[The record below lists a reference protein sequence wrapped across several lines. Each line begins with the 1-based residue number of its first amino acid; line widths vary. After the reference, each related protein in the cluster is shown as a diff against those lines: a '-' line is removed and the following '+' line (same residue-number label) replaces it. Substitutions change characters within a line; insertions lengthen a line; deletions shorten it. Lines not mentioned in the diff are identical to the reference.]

1 VAVQRVCVYAGS
13 SAGARPEYAAAAR
26 AIVELLA
33 DRGFGVVYGGGK
45 VGLMGALADAALA
58 RGAEVIGVIP
68 GHLEEREIAHE
79 GLTELRVV
87 GSMHERKAMMAELA
101 NAFIAL
107 PGGLGTLEELVEMLT
122 WAQLELH
129 SKPCGLLNVCGYYDP
144 LIAFLD
150 RAVAEGFLTT
160 ANRTLLTV
168 SAEPAALLDELLA
181 PPPEGRLGAE
191 AKGAARSP
199 AP

>member
-1 VAVQRVCVYAGS
+1 MAVQRVCVYAGS
-13 SAGARPEYAAAAR
+13 SAGARPEYAAAAQ

-68 GHLEEREIAHE
+68 GHLEEREIAHG

-129 SKPCGLLNVCGYYDP
+129 SKPCGLLNVRGYYDP

-150 RAVAEGFLTT
+150 RAVAEGFLTA

-168 SAEPAALLDELLA
+168 SPEPAALLDELLA

-191 AKGAARSP
+191 ARGAARSP